1 MCEHMCEYMCE
12 YTCEYMPYVE
22 VRRQCRNQLS
32 FHHVGHEAGT
42 LVVREVR
49 ALILLAAPLL
59 LGSSPAA

>member
-1 MCEHMCEYMCE
+1 MRES
-12 YTCEYMPYVE
+12 V
-22 VRRQCRNQLS
+22 LS